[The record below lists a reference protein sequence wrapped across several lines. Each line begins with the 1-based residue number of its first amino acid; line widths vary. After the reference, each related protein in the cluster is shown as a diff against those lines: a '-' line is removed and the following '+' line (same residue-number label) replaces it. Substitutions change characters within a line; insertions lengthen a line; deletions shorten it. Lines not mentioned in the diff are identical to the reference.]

1 MSVRRAVVLWCF
13 VLGVPFGQANGAS
26 KINAVNNNN
35 ILKSNKDRG
44 IDFRNFDE
52 KDLPSGAVHMGAEDF
67 ANEVVLD
74 WGNQEKAKAGA
85 NSRKGMMKALPKLS
99 MYMNEDG
106 TLKKDAGRDK
116 LMRVRGVDPP
126 NWRGYTDDKP
136 VGAPRPPVTGAD
148 TAETQSLAIGYLS
161 RQGAEMRRCKGN
173 CAGGGSASSENAGP
187 AAAPAS
193 PGPKTNLEK
202 DQPALPPG
210 KYFIRVNSDGFYLR
224 ENPEGNPKK
233 LLVGAKNKDINSDG
247 NNKCS
252 VFTVFRFGPNE
263 NGAYY
268 YRIRTECDQTFWY
281 GNCQS
286 QDSVLST
293 RWFDN
298 EKDDSSFYAIEW
310 ADGDY
315 AKDLQ
320 KTSWRILQQ
329 KCEVHVQSQKQDDKG
344 GIDYVYVPEDPEP
357 APGDKSTWFT
367 FEPYVEERTGTRP
380 NAPNASHAAP
390 STASQTDITAREM
403 GISPKVSAKTT
414 DQVTTK
420 QEYEAE
426 KKQFERATDKNS
438 VSAGVPPKKNGEGS
452 GSGSSDNPKTAAGA
466 DGGGS
471 GGGSGNK
478 GGGSG
483 SGAGGNGNSAGGH
496 GSGAGGHESGAGRHG
511 SGAGGNGDGA
521 GRNGNGPGGNSGS
534 GAGGNNGA
542 GGNGDGAGGNGN
554 SPGGNSG
561 SGAGGNN
568 GAGGNSGG
576 GLGGIG
582 GLGGMGGGGGKGGG
596 GRGGGGFNLNIN
608 LAWPLF
614 SNATNATNATTTTST
629 PADTTTTAAPGA
641 KNGKGKGDGE
651 DAKGVAPP
659 NPLKGIDPISLKPL
673 GGKKNRG
680 NAQEEG
686 LPGHWKFVNPFE
698 YMGKPCKCSKGYF
711 KGFKSL
717 KDVRVFALW
726 SAELALRL
734 KHKMRVLQGAEDLVF
749 CDQHESVN
757 FCDCPL
763 NCEKV
768 KPGNH
773 IVNLK
778 ARMDLLKC
786 CPYKFS
792 MCCKCDGAKKKKCVG
807 DCLKEKQAI
816 DEVDGSF
823 IKSHLV
829 MCGFACQACN
839 RDYWPQSELYMCPYA
854 DDLWRKLKEGPTPP
868 DKKTQMPL
876 WMLKVA
882 KHALNLVFWTESKQK
897 LDNSDD
903 GRDCFSTAQKGD
915 PKSGDLPEYPT
926 GQVKA
931 DDAAAAKLDS
941 SEGKE
946 DLKQAKAALDSANAA
961 KLAGNQLLADEKMI
975 EAMQLSNKARD
986 GPVTDPAKKKENEG
1000 WLQSILRMV
1009 KAGMDNVKQITGSS
1023 EAEASTA
1030 EGEAQQVEK
1039 EQGGAKQDTVFVE
1052 LTQRRL
1058 ERAVHYL
1065 AREEKRYPTPELAK
1079 FLHELAAENHLI
1091 KTAILSHGGLIEK
1104 TYKEHMDL

>member
-380 NAPNASHAAP
+380 NAPNVSHAAP
-390 STASQTDITAREM
+390 STASQTDITAQEM

-438 VSAGVPPKKNGEGS
+438 VSAARKRDEKGTAAAIKAGADRAIKTETKEEAAAAAGGFGSTDKAGVPPKKNGEGS

-471 GGGSGNK
+471 GGGSGN
-478 GGGSG
+478 
-483 SGAGGNGNSAGGH
+483 N
-496 GSGAGGHESGAGRHG
+496 
-511 SGAGGNGDGA
+511 
-521 GRNGNGPGGNSGS
+521 
-534 GAGGNNGA
+534 
-542 GGNGDGAGGNGN
+542 
-554 SPGGNSG
+554 
-561 SGAGGNN
+561 
-568 GAGGNSGG
+568 
-576 GLGGIG
+576 
-582 GLGGMGGGGGKGGG
+582 
-596 GRGGGGFNLNIN
+596 GGGFCH
-608 LAWPLF
+608 
-614 SNATNATNATTTTST
+614 
-629 PADTTTTAAPGA
+629 
-641 KNGKGKGDGE
+641 
-651 DAKGVAPP
+651 
-659 NPLKGIDPISLKPL
+659 
-673 GGKKNRG
+673 RG
-680 NAQEEG
+680 NG
-686 LPGHWKFVNPFE
+686 RR
-698 YMGKPCKCSKGYF
+698 
-711 KGFKSL
+711 
-717 KDVRVFALW
+717 VR
-726 SAELALRL
+726 
-734 KHKMRVLQGAEDLVF
+734 
-749 CDQHESVN
+749 
-757 FCDCPL
+757 
-763 NCEKV
+763 
-768 KPGNH
+768 
-773 IVNLK
+773 
-778 ARMDLLKC
+778 
-786 CPYKFS
+786 
-792 MCCKCDGAKKKKCVG
+792 
-807 DCLKEKQAI
+807 
-816 DEVDGSF
+816 
-823 IKSHLV
+823 
-829 MCGFACQACN
+829 
-839 RDYWPQSELYMCPYA
+839 
-854 DDLWRKLKEGPTPP
+854 
-868 DKKTQMPL
+868 
-876 WMLKVA
+876 
-882 KHALNLVFWTESKQK
+882 
-897 LDNSDD
+897 
-903 GRDCFSTAQKGD
+903 GR
-915 PKSGDLPEYPT
+915 
-926 GQVKA
+926 
-931 DDAAAAKLDS
+931 
-941 SEGKE
+941 
-946 DLKQAKAALDSANAA
+946 
-961 KLAGNQLLADEKMI
+961 
-975 EAMQLSNKARD
+975 
-986 GPVTDPAKKKENEG
+986 
-1000 WLQSILRMV
+1000 
-1009 KAGMDNVKQITGSS
+1009 
-1023 EAEASTA
+1023 
-1030 EGEAQQVEK
+1030 
-1039 EQGGAKQDTVFVE
+1039 
-1052 LTQRRL
+1052 
-1058 ERAVHYL
+1058 
-1065 AREEKRYPTPELAK
+1065 
-1079 FLHELAAENHLI
+1079 
-1091 KTAILSHGGLIEK
+1091 
-1104 TYKEHMDL
+1104 